1 MLGADARAR
10 AYTQGILQFVVWTA
24 LEAEGL
30 GATLQHYN
38 ELIASQVA
46 STWGLPESWTLIA
59 QMPFGKPTAPA
70 GEKTF
75 QPIEGERLK
84 VFGKQ

>member
-1 MLGADARAR
+1 MFLTGGAIL
-10 AYTQGILQFVVWTA
+10 QGILQFVVWTA
-24 LEAEGL
+24 LENEGL

-38 ELIASQVA
+38 PLITQQVL

-59 QMPFGKPTAPA
+59 QLPFGKPTAPA

-75 QPIEGERLK
+75 APIEGERLK